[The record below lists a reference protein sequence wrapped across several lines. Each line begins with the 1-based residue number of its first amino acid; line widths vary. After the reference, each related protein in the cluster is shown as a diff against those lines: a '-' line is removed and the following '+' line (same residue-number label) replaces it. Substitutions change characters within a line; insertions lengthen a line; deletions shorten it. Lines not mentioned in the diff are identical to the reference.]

1 MGGPTATARLL
12 LQLTIVLALLEMP
25 AYAQVRALPGLSSLE
40 ANPAEVTGGGTFSLT
55 VNVVQPTSP
64 GSGFTITVRTGNL
77 ALTPFAPRT
86 VRLPWLR
93 TSTTLRGL
101 PTRPVAEDTPVILSA
116 VQGGTGQIIVT
127 RTRTATLMV
136 LAPRVA
142 SVTITPTPVVG
153 GSATTGRVTLTGPAP
168 ATGLQVALSSG
179 SPSVTRVPPTVVVP
193 PGARSAEFAIST
205 NGVRVNRSPR
215 VLASYLDSTSFGV
228 MQVLAPSLLSLS
240 VVPGNTPGGASVLGL
255 VAIDGPAPDGG
266 LAVDLVSGRPD
277 VATVPAEVMVPAGLA
292 TARFEIQTRPTPVET
307 TATIGAAL
315 GNRQRSANLIVEP
328 VALSS
333 VTFTPSVLRG
343 GRPLVGTV
351 NLIGPAG
358 PAGVEVR
365 FANSDPNLSFVPDA
379 VMVAAGELSGTFAVH
394 TERVF
399 TPEPVEVT
407 GRIDDADP
415 VIGVFTLL
423 PAAKGDADGD
433 GDIDLSDF
441 LDARACYSGAG
452 NMASLRCYSIFD
464 WDGDLDVDLADY
476 VRLQNAY
483 TGAIEGLPLAHIL
496 VDETLR
502 PSMDFLPP
510 INGGN
515 PRPVACVTDD
525 SGIPAEFV
533 ANEVVLQ
540 TDDPAVMNAFLARW
554 NGRVL
559 TAYMPN
565 ESGID
570 GVPEYLV
577 QIPTDDASMVGPL
590 MASLAADLKI
600 LEPNGRG
607 GLMFSSDTALAL
619 MAVAARANCEGQSVD
634 INWIMQGSDIRGGS
648 TTEASFGPDP
658 DGSGP
663 DSYSSD
669 AFDWW
674 TLVGQPT
681 AIGPDQTELW
691 PASQHGVV
699 NAWQYLN
706 RAGLDNARIRVAVID
721 GGFMGGDADMPADRI
736 AISLLPG
743 VNALNS
749 QNPTGCGGGNLC
761 PWHGT
766 GVVQTLGALIDNST
780 GTAGTGGQIVRPI
793 TIHTTIDMAS
803 ARIALGVARNR
814 GARVVNM
821 SFGARVPAL
830 ATWSVSGWNDAT
842 VAAANAGLV
851 LVTSAGNSGEDVDAE
866 DCFIACWEEAWW
878 APCENDGV
886 LCVGGLGWG
895 STYRHA
901 SSNYGNE
908 EVDIFAP
915 YRVYRGATPTNPNG
929 NSIGIVGGTSF
940 SSPYTAGVA
949 AMILAA
955 DPSLSSAA
963 VRSLLVTSG
972 WTSYDYQVRRL
983 VNAERAVRQAL
994 GDVPPDIKIIA
1005 PADGGSVG
1013 VFQTEFRAVAT
1024 DREDDRD
1031 GVPLSVIWESNR
1043 DGVFGSGTLFHDT
1056 DLSVGQH
1063 TITATVTD
1071 SNGWRVS
1078 DQVTISRFNNAPQLE
1093 IIEPLDGQMFV
1104 EGEVIV
1110 FRGTSFDLDDFQS
1123 GGLTNGQ
1130 VSWTAIRQTSF
1141 RSVPLGTG
1149 HQVVLPLTEG
1159 NYAIRFRGQD
1169 ADGAVGTAPL
1179 VGIVVGP
1186 QPDDLPPIVTIT
1198 NPPEDVLFRPRAGT
1212 SCVALTLIAIA
1223 TDPEDGALAG
1233 ASVVWRSNIDGVLGT
1248 GISIS
1253 VSLCA
1258 ARCGPQVYEITV
1270 TVTDSAGNVRS
1281 RLRRITIHG
1290 NPC

>member
-1 MGGPTATARLL
+1 M
-12 LQLTIVLALLEMP
+12 
-25 AYAQVRALPGLSSLE
+25 
-40 ANPAEVTGGGTFSLT
+40 
-55 VNVVQPTSP
+55 
-64 GSGFTITVRTGNL
+64 
-77 ALTPFAPRT
+77 
-86 VRLPWLR
+86 
-93 TSTTLRGL
+93 
-101 PTRPVAEDTPVILSA
+101 
-116 VQGGTGQIIVT
+116 
-127 RTRTATLMV
+127 
-136 LAPRVA
+136 
-142 SVTITPTPVVG
+142 
-153 GSATTGRVTLTGPAP
+153 
-168 ATGLQVALSSG
+168 
-179 SPSVTRVPPTVVVP
+179 
-193 PGARSAEFAIST
+193 
-205 NGVRVNRSPR
+205 
-215 VLASYLDSTSFGV
+215 
-228 MQVLAPSLLSLS
+228 
-240 VVPGNTPGGASVLGL
+240 
-255 VAIDGPAPDGG
+255 
-266 LAVDLVSGRPD
+266 
-277 VATVPAEVMVPAGLA
+277 
-292 TARFEIQTRPTPVET
+292 
-307 TATIGAAL
+307 
-315 GNRQRSANLIVEP
+315 
-328 VALSS
+328 
-333 VTFTPSVLRG
+333 
-343 GRPLVGTV
+343 
-351 NLIGPAG
+351 
-358 PAGVEVR
+358 
-365 FANSDPNLSFVPDA
+365 
-379 VMVAAGELSGTFAVH
+379 
-394 TERVF
+394 
-399 TPEPVEVT
+399 
-407 GRIDDADP
+407 
-415 VIGVFTLL
+415 
-423 PAAKGDADGD
+423 
-433 GDIDLSDF
+433 
-441 LDARACYSGAG
+441 
-452 NMASLRCYSIFD
+452 
-464 WDGDLDVDLADY
+464 
-476 VRLQNAY
+476 
-483 TGAIEGLPLAHIL
+483 
-496 VDETLR
+496 
-502 PSMDFLPP
+502 
-510 INGGN
+510 
-515 PRPVACVTDD
+515 
-525 SGIPAEFV
+525 
-533 ANEVVLQ
+533 
-540 TDDPAVMNAFLARW
+540 
-554 NGRVL
+554 
-559 TAYMPN
+559 
-565 ESGID
+565 
-570 GVPEYLV
+570 
-577 QIPTDDASMVGPL
+577 
-590 MASLAADLKI
+590 
-600 LEPNGRG
+600 
-607 GLMFSSDTALAL
+607 
-619 MAVAARANCEGQSVD
+619 
-634 INWIMQGSDIRGGS
+634 
-648 TTEASFGPDP
+648 
-658 DGSGP
+658 
-663 DSYSSD
+663 
-669 AFDWW
+669 
-674 TLVGQPT
+674 
-681 AIGPDQTELW
+681 
-691 PASQHGVV
+691 V